1 MSRER
6 YELVSI
12 IDRMVELMGT
22 DEVLIELASAMSV
35 YELEAN
41 LEFIDRMNDLGL
53 MSDEEDED
61 YV

>member
-22 DEVLIELASAMSV
+22 DEVLIELVSAMSV
-35 YELEAN
+35 YELESN

-53 MSDEEDED
+53 MSDEEEED
-61 YV
+61 